1 MPSQP
6 RFHMWTM
13 RPRGHVA
20 NSDDIILAQPNLP
33 NLIRQRNSQLFRANL
48 PSLTPAKFSSYTVS
62 HNFWR
67 LSNCHISTTYY
78 TNKMIHGTVQVLTF
92 NPILV
97 MHTLQNA
104 GYGPFSQIQ
113 SYNILEL
120 DFYMFK
126 FWQPAFLFIVL
137 ENWLATEYCKQ
148 EITTCER
155 KFSVNNKTPVLDFLF
170 CQCVWL
176 TF

>member
-1 MPSQP
+1 MRRPQTQLAIYQCHHSPDFTCEPWDPVAMWLIVMTSFLLSQ
-6 RFHMWTM
+6 
-13 RPRGHVA
+13 
-20 NSDDIILAQPNLP
+20 ICQIL
-33 NLIRQRNSQLFRANL
+33 ICQRNSQLFRANL

-62 HNFWR
+62 HNFWW

-78 TNKMIHGTVQVLTF
+78 TNKMILGTVQVLTF
-92 NPILV
+92 NPMLV

-126 FWQPAFLFIVL
+126 YWQPACFLL
-137 ENWLATEYCKQ
+137 C
-148 EITTCER
+148 
-155 KFSVNNKTPVLDFLF
+155 
-170 CQCVWL
+170 
-176 TF
+176 